1 MKKFQVEYC
10 VSAVNYYASYAKREY
25 RREYVDSYDSE
36 NYGYS
41 DSREFIERR
50 LNHRSFSIESL
61 IEI

>member
-50 LNHRSFSIESL
+50 LNHRSF
-61 IEI
+61 